1 MSVNWGGIAD
11 GVFGGLTDFD
21 NQGSSGYNWMTF
33 GVTPQFNPISGGS
46 DQKWGPEPSIG
57 TQAAN
62 IASDYLSQAKGSG
75 SGSGAGSGIGSSS
88 MLDDDKEGGIEKITD
103 GLYLYNPGKFLANY
117 SAGMQ
122 GGSGGSSGGGIKGLV
137 KNAAGSLISYGISKA
152 LPLAFAC
159 DMRLK
164 TDVSSLETTDV
175 NDDLAEV
182 AFFVKGLRECA

>member
-1 MSVNWGGIAD
+1 MSVNWGGIGD
-11 GVFGGLTDFD
+11 FFTGGLTDFD
-21 NQGSSGYNWMTF
+21 QQGSWDRW
-33 GVTPQFNPISGGS
+33 QFNPISGGS
-46 DQKWGPEPSIG
+46 DQKWGPEPIVG
-57 TQAAN
+57 KQAVN
-62 IASDYLSQAKGSG
+62 MASDYLSQAKGSG
-75 SGSGAGSGIGSSS
+75 SGSGSGSNPPS
-88 MLDDDKEGGIEKITD
+88 MGQESGIEKITD
-103 GLYLYNPGKFLANY
+103 GLYLYNPAKFLGDYQAQ
-117 SAGMQ
+117 MQ
-122 GGSGGSSGGGIKGLV
+122 QGSSSGGGLKGLV

>member
-33 GVTPQFNPISGGS
+33 GATPQFNPISGGT

-57 TQAAN
+57 TQGGNAAGDFLSQHTN
-62 IASDYLSQAKGSG
+62 PIKGIASS
-75 SGSGAGSGIGSSS
+75 SGASGNPPGMDQQS
-88 MLDDDKEGGIEKITD
+88 GIEKITD
-103 GLYLYNPGKFLANY
+103 GLYLYNPAKFLGDYGAQ
-117 SAGMQ
+117 MQ
-122 GGSGGSSGGGIKGLV
+122 QGSSSGSTAKSLL
-137 KNAAGSLISYGISKA
+137 KNAAGAAVSFGISKA
-152 LPLAFAC
+152 LPLMFAC

-164 TDVSSLETTDV
+164 TDVSPLETTDV
-175 NDDLAEV
+175 NDDLAEM

>member
-1 MSVNWGGIAD
+1 MQ
-11 GVFGGLTDFD
+11 
-21 NQGSSGYNWMTF
+21 QGSS
-33 GVTPQFNPISGGS
+33 
-46 DQKWGPEPSIG
+46 
-57 TQAAN
+57 
-62 IASDYLSQAKGSG
+62 
-75 SGSGAGSGIGSSS
+75 
-88 MLDDDKEGGIEKITD
+88 
-103 GLYLYNPGKFLANY
+103 
-117 SAGMQ
+117 
-122 GGSGGSSGGGIKGLV
+122 SSGGGLKGLV